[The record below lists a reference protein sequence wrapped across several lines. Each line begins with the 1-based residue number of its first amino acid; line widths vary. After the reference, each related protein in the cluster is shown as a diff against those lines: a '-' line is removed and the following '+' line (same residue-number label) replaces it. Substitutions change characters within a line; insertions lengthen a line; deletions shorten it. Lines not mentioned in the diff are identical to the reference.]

1 MAFLRT
7 HQLDL
12 MLFMSGTCAILA
24 CTTLFIRALPREK
37 RSILSLMEL
46 SAMLLLLFD
55 RWSYMYR
62 GNASDTGYIMVRVS
76 NGMVFFLSI
85 MIPHLVTQY
94 LKALFQ
100 DKVGLRTPPLS
111 LKICDAVFILGSVL
125 LVVSQFTGLYYTFDA
140 QNTYQRSPTY
150 TLSYLAPLLI
160 VLLQELTILQR
171 RDCLRRPILAA
182 LMTAIAIPTVSAF
195 LQIFSYGVSLS
206 NMTMAITVII
216 FHIFALDD
224 LSRSV
229 KRARMNEL
237 QSYKEAERR
246 VSAMFEQTAEAL
258 AGAIDAKDT
267 YTHGHSTRVAALSRQ
282 IAKEAGYADK
292 DCDQVYFAAL
302 LHDVGKIGVSN
313 NIINK
318 PGKLTDEEF
327 AQIKLHPIL
336 GNQILSSIKQSPSLS
351 IGAHYHHERYDGKGY
366 PDGLAGEAIPEIA
379 RIIAVAD
386 AYDAMSSSR
395 SYRDRLSQQAVRD
408 ELMRGSGKQFDPRF
422 AKIMIHMID
431 SGEAEA
437 LTASVPS
444 SQPHNPE
451 AGRT

>member
-1 MAFLRT
+1 MVFLRT
-7 HQLDL
+7 HQLNL

-24 CTTLFIRALPREK
+24 CTTLFIRALPQEK

-62 GNASDTGYIMVRVS
+62 GDASELGYVMVRVC
-76 NGMVFFLSI
+76 NGMVFFLAI

-94 LKALFQ
+94 LKTLFQ
-100 DKVGLRTPPLS
+100 TEAGLRSPPLT
-111 LKICDAVFILGSVL
+111 LKICDALFALGALLIVF
-125 LVVSQFTGLYYTFDA
+125 SQFTGLYYTFDA

-150 TLSYLAPLLI
+150 MVSYLSPVLI
-160 VLLQELTILQR
+160 VLLQELTIVQNR
-171 RDCLRRPILAA
+171 SCLRRAFLAA
-182 LMTAIAIPTVSAF
+182 LMAGIAIPTVFAF
-195 LQIFSYGVSLS
+195 AQIFTYGVSLG
-206 NMTMAITVII
+206 NMTTVITVIM
-216 FHIFALDD
+216 FHIFALND

-229 KRARMNEL
+229 ERAQLNEL
-237 QSYKEAERR
+237 QSHKEAEQRI
-246 VSAMFEQTAEAL
+246 SAMFEQTAEAL
-258 AGAIDAKDT
+258 AGAIDAKDA
-267 YTHGHSTRVAALSRQ
+267 YTHGHSTRVATLSRQ
-282 IAKEAGYADK
+282 IAKEAGLPDR

-313 NIINK
+313 EIINK
-318 PGKLTDEEF
+318 PGRLTDEEF

-336 GNQILSSIKQSPSLS
+336 GYQILSNIKQSPSLS

-386 AYDAMSSSR
+386 AYDAMSSGR
-395 SYRDRLSQQAVRD
+395 SYRDRLSQQKVRD
-408 ELMRGSGKQFDPRF
+408 EMVRGSGTQFDPRF
-422 AKIMIHMID
+422 AKIMLRMID

-437 LTASVPS
+437 LTASAAQDRV
-444 SQPHNPE
+444 
-451 AGRT
+451 

>member
-1 MAFLRT
+1 M
-7 HQLDL
+7 
-12 MLFMSGTCAILA
+12 
-24 CTTLFIRALPREK
+24 
-37 RSILSLMEL
+37 
-46 SAMLLLLFD
+46 
-55 RWSYMYR
+55 
-62 GNASDTGYIMVRVS
+62 
-76 NGMVFFLSI
+76 
-85 MIPHLVTQY
+85 
-94 LKALFQ
+94 
-100 DKVGLRTPPLS
+100 
-111 LKICDAVFILGSVL
+111 
-125 LVVSQFTGLYYTFDA
+125 
-140 QNTYQRSPTY
+140 
-150 TLSYLAPLLI
+150 LSYLSPLLI

-182 LMTAIAIPTVSAF
+182 LMAAIAIPTVSAF
-195 LQIFSYGVSLS
+195 LQIFTYGVSLS
-206 NMTMAITVII
+206 NMTTVITVIM

-246 VSAMFEQTAEAL
+246 ISAMFEQTAEAL

-282 IAKEAGYADK
+282 IANEAGFPEK
-292 DCDQVYFAAL
+292 ECDQVYFAAL

-313 NIINK
+313 TIINK

-336 GNQILSSIKQSPSLS
+336 GCQILSSIKESPYLS
-351 IGAHYHHERYDGKGY
+351 IGAHYHHERFDGKGY

-395 SYRDRLSQQAVRD
+395 SYRGRLSQKNVRE
-408 ELMRGSGKQFDPRF
+408 ELMRGSGTQFDPRF
-422 AKIMIHMID
+422 AKIMIRLID
-431 SGEAEA
+431 SGEAES
-437 LTASVPS
+437 LTESVLPVP
-444 SQPHNPE
+444 PHEE
-451 AGRT
+451 AGRL

>member
-1 MAFLRT
+1 MVFLRT

-24 CTTLFIRALPREK
+24 CTTLFIRALPRQK
-37 RSILSLMEL
+37 RSMLSLMEL

-62 GNASDTGYIMVRVS
+62 GDAGNTGYVMVRVS
-76 NGMVFFLSI
+76 NGMVFFMSI

-94 LKALFQ
+94 LKILLQ
-100 DKVGLRTPPLS
+100 DKTGHLTPLLS
-111 LKICDAVFILGSVL
+111 LRICDALFILGVVL

-150 TLSYLAPLLI
+150 ILSYLAPLLI
-160 VLLQELTILQR
+160 ILLQELTILQKR
-171 RDCLRRPILAA
+171 NCLRRSILAA
-182 LMTAIAIPTVSAF
+182 LMAAISIPTVAAF
-195 LQIFSYGVSLS
+195 LQIFTYGVSLS
-206 NMTMAITVII
+206 NMTMVITVIT

-237 QSYKEAERR
+237 QSYKEAEQR

-282 IAKEAGYADK
+282 IAKEAGFPDK

-313 NIINK
+313 TIINK

-336 GNQILSSIKQSPSLS
+336 GYQILSNIRQSPSLS
-351 IGAHYHHERYDGKGY
+351 IGAHYHHERFDGTGY

-395 SYRDRLSQQAVRD
+395 SYRDRLSQQKVRD

-422 AKIMIHMID
+422 ANIMIHMID
-431 SGEAEA
+431 SGEVEA
-437 LTASVPS
+437 LTS
-444 SQPHNPE
+444 SIQPGSLHKI
-451 AGRT
+451 